1 MLLKQTTAEWWKD
14 DTFRFAAAL
23 AFYTL
28 FSLAP
33 VVLIAVSIASF
44 FFIPQHA
51 IESIIGHVQQLMG
64 AQGADAVRQVIESS
78 EGPRKSVWAVIIGF
92 ATFFAGASVV
102 FGELQAALNR
112 IWDVQANTSKGM
124 ISTLVINRIRSF
136 GIALAVG
143 FLLTVSLVANTAID
157 GLAAYA
163 RAWLPV
169 APWIWD
175 GINLGASLAA
185 LVVLFAMI
193 YKYLPDVRL
202 AWRDVWVGA
211 MVTAALFIAG
221 KYCIGFYL
229 GRTSTAGSFG
239 AAGSLAVLLVWVYYS
254 ALVSFFGAEFT
265 QVYAKWRGK
274 RIAPEPHAVRAGNK
288 PERA

>member
-1 MLLKQTTAEWWKD
+1 MLLKRTGAEWWKD

-44 FFIPQHA
+44 FFIPAHA
-51 IESIIGHVQQLMG
+51 IDAIENHVRQLVG
-64 AQGADAVRQVIESS
+64 SQGAAAVKQVIEAST
-78 EGPRKSVWAVIIGF
+78 GPRKSVWAIIIGF

-102 FGELQAALNR
+102 FGELQAALNK
-112 IWDVQANTSKGM
+112 IWDVEANTSGGM
-124 ISTLVINRIRSF
+124 IPKIVINRMRSF
-136 GIALAVG
+136 GIALTVG
-143 FLLTVSLVANTAID
+143 FLGVISLVANAAID
-157 GLAAYA
+157 GLQTYA
-163 RAWLPV
+163 WHRLPIT
-169 APWIWD
+169 PWVWQ
-175 GINLGASLAA
+175 GANLSASFAV

-211 MVTAALFIAG
+211 VVTTVLFIAG
-221 KYCIGFYL
+221 KFCIGFYL
-229 GRTSTAGSFG
+229 GQSAMAGSFG

-265 QVYAKWRGK
+265 QVYAKWRGRK
-274 RIAPEPHAVRAGNK
+274 ISPESHAVRAGRK
-288 PERA
+288 PDRI